1 VFLLVCC
8 REFHKQKINK
18 KRRIEHLP
26 SDRDIMKEAYRLSRA
41 GLINVTVQEY
51 LPEGASVKFDENLN
65 LRTHPFDCF
74 FDRRVDKNS

>member
-1 VFLLVCC
+1 
-8 REFHKQKINK
+8 
-18 KRRIEHLP
+18 
-26 SDRDIMKEAYRLSRA
+26 MKEAYRLSRA